1 VSERSAPTTTIANQ
15 RRRALYAAL
24 LQTLPDDATAISV
37 AFRLW
42 QREFAD
48 LPHFVATRYVTRC
61 AGLIGLTDAQ
71 RIALTRSIFESLGK
85 PYDAMP
91 RVPEELLLD
100 SADADDDSGL
110 SVRGGAVP
118 RAAATKPATT
128 PSVTV
133 YPPAPQSIASTAA
146 SVVFG
151 AICRSLL
158 APVRAQARSQADLL
172 RQIIDDALAHAR
184 VPETQRTG
192 IASWCVAGAADEGMA
207 ATMSTP
213 ELRRIVHALY
223 LAACDA
229 LGPVAADNLL
239 AQSISRAQGLSA
251 AVEFPPDQLL

>member
-1 VSERSAPTTTIANQ
+1 MSERTAPTEAIANQ

-24 LQTLPDDATAISV
+24 IQTLRDDTTAISV

-48 LPHFVATRYVTRC
+48 QPHFVATRYVTRC
-61 AGLIGLTDAQ
+61 AGLIGLTDTQ

-85 PYDAMP
+85 PYDTMP
-91 RVPEELLLD
+91 RVPDQLLL
-100 SADADDDSGL
+100 SAEDIEDDSGL
-110 SVRGGAVP
+110 ALRGAAPARAV
-118 RAAATKPATT
+118 AG
-128 PSVTV
+128 S
-133 YPPAPQSIASTAA
+133 PAPAARAPTRQLPVASTAA

-172 RQIIDDALAHAR
+172 RQIIDDALTHAR
-184 VPETQRTG
+184 IPEVQRAG
-192 IASWCVAGAADEGMA
+192 IASWSVAGATEESMA
-207 ATMSTP
+207 AALSTP

-229 LGPVAADNLL
+229 LGPVAADTLL
-239 AQSISRAQGLSA
+239 AQSVSRAQGLSA

>member
-1 VSERSAPTTTIANQ
+1 MSDRPAPTKTIANQ

-24 LQTLPDDATAISV
+24 VQTLPDDATAISV

-48 LPHFVATRYVTRC
+48 QPHFVATRYVTRC
-61 AGLIGLTDAQ
+61 AGLIGLTDSQ

-91 RVPEELLLD
+91 RVPEELLLASGD
-100 SADADDDSGL
+100 TEDDSGL
-110 SVRGGAVP
+110 AVRGAARAGAG
-118 RAAATKPATT
+118 AAAPA
-128 PSVTV
+128 
-133 YPPAPQSIASTAA
+133 PAPQPQVASTAA

-151 AICRSLL
+151 AICRTLL

-172 RQIIDDALAHAR
+172 RQIIDDALTHAR
-184 VPETQRTG
+184 IPEAQRAG
-192 IASWCVAGAADEGMA
+192 IASWSVAGATEEGMA
-207 ATMSTP
+207 AKLSTP

-229 LGPVAADNLL
+229 LGPVAADTLL
-239 AQSISRAQGLSA
+239 AQSVSRAQGLSA